1 MRKFLLLMTILGLCL
16 PNSLWAQERTVS
28 GKVTSEVDGSSLPGV
43 SVLLKGTSTGTV
55 TDVEGNYRLSV
66 PTTGGTLTF
75 SFIGFTTT
83 DVAIGANSVI
93 DVTLSEDVKQ
103 LSEVVVVGYGTQL
116 KQDLTGNI
124 AKVSG
129 SQVENIPVPSF
140 EQAIQGRAAGVFV
153 EASNGKLGQGIKVRV
168 RGTSSLSAG
177 SQPLYVVDGVPITSQ
192 SQTALSGDTNPLAD
206 LNSFDIESIE
216 ILKDASAAA
225 IYGSRGANGVV
236 IITTKRGKSEK
247 TNFNVNFM
255 TGFSEPTN
263 HVEWLNT
270 AEYVELFQEARAN
283 TGYISVASLEA
294 RLDRYA
300 GGVRAAWQD
309 PSSPSYVDTDWDRQ
323 ALVRGSINQ
332 IDFSASGGTEK
343 TRFYT
348 SLSSS
353 NQDGILLG
361 TAFDKVNGRINLDH
375 EANDKLSLGMSFSL
389 GRTINSR
396 VPDDNAFS
404 TPLQMIALPPLTP
417 IIDTRTNLLSGVL
430 DLTTGLPNSNF
441 PLYYNPLI
449 DINYN
454 DNTNTVFRN
463 LGTFYG
469 SYNILDNLRFR
480 SEFGYDLLSQHE
492 ERYLA
497 SVASRNT
504 GAPNGQ
510 GDDIR
515 TQVFNYT
522 TNNFLSYNVSFGQHE
537 LEAVGGMSFQNS
549 NANFARVQGQQ
560 FPSDSYRKITSA
572 ASITLGNATETEYSF
587 LSYFARANYKFA
599 NKYLLSLS
607 GRVDGSSR
615 FGPDNRYGFFPAASA
630 GWILSEEQFLSEN
643 NTIEFLKLRVSYG
656 LTGNAEIGNFPWQGL
671 SSGDGGYAGVPGQ
684 RPSQLANPDL
694 RWEQTSQL
702 DFGIDFGFLNNR
714 ITGEVDYYVKNT
726 SDLLLNVNLPGTAG
740 AARTQVKNL
749 GNLENK
755 GFELVINSVNL
766 TGELKWNTSF
776 NFARNRNLITDI
788 QDQVVDGNFLSR
800 AVEGEP
806 IGIFY
811 GPKYAG
817 VDPANGDALYF
828 MKDANGELTATTN
841 DYNAAE
847 FTKIGD
853 PNPDF
858 IWGITNNF
866 SYKGIELSVL
876 FQGVQGNDIYLGGG
890 KFFAANGD
898 FFDNQRKDQLNRW
911 RNPGDITNIPQ
922 ARLFDGNGT
931 GESSRYV
938 EDGSYVRLKTLTL
951 GYNLP
956 RTLLSKTSFTKV
968 RIYASA
974 QNLLTFTDY
983 KMWDP
988 EVNTDL
994 SNAGPNAGG
1003 NVTTANVSQGID
1015 FYSAPQAKMITF
1027 GLNIGF

>member
-1 MRKFLLLMTILGLCL
+1 
-16 PNSLWAQERTVS
+16 
-28 GKVTSEVDGSSLPGV
+28 D
-43 SVLLKGTSTGTV
+43 
-55 TDVEGNYRLSV
+55 
-66 PTTGGTLTF
+66 
-75 SFIGFTTT
+75 
-83 DVAIGANSVI
+83 
-93 DVTLSEDVKQ
+93 
-103 LSEVVVVGYGTQL
+103 
-116 KQDLTGNI
+116 
-124 AKVSG
+124 
-129 SQVENIPVPSF
+129 
-140 EQAIQGRAAGVFV
+140 
-153 EASNGKLGQGIKVRV
+153 
-168 RGTSSLSAG
+168 
-177 SQPLYVVDGVPITSQ
+177 
-192 SQTALSGDTNPLAD
+192 
-206 LNSFDIESIE
+206 
-216 ILKDASAAA
+216 
-225 IYGSRGANGVV
+225 
-236 IITTKRGKSEK
+236 
-247 TNFNVNFM
+247 
-255 TGFSEPTN
+255 
-263 HVEWLNT
+263 
-270 AEYVELFQEARAN
+270 
-283 TGYISVASLEA
+283 
-294 RLDRYA
+294 
-300 GGVRAAWQD
+300 
-309 PSSPSYVDTDWDRQ
+309 
-323 ALVRGSINQ
+323 
-332 IDFSASGGTEK
+332 
-343 TRFYT
+343 
-348 SLSSS
+348 
-353 NQDGILLG
+353 
-361 TAFDKVNGRINLDH
+361 
-375 EANDKLSLGMSFSL
+375 
-389 GRTINSR
+389 
-396 VPDDNAFS
+396 
-404 TPLQMIALPPLTP
+404 ALP
-417 IIDTRTNLLSGVL
+417 I
-430 DLTTGLPNSNF
+430 F
-441 PLYYNPLI
+441 
-449 DINYN
+449 
-454 DNTNTVFRN
+454 
-463 LGTFYG
+463 
-469 SYNILDNLRFR
+469 
-480 SEFGYDLLSQHE
+480 
-492 ERYLA
+492 
-497 SVASRNT
+497 
-504 GAPNGQ
+504 
-510 GDDIR
+510 
-515 TQVFNYT
+515 
-522 TNNFLSYNVSFGQHE
+522 
-537 LEAVGGMSFQNS
+537 
-549 NANFARVQGQQ
+549 
-560 FPSDSYRKITSA
+560 
-572 ASITLGNATETEYSF
+572 
-587 LSYFARANYKFA
+587 
-599 NKYLLSLS
+599 
-607 GRVDGSSR
+607 
-615 FGPDNRYGFFPAASA
+615 
-630 GWILSEEQFLSEN
+630 
-643 NTIEFLKLRVSYG
+643 EFLKLRVSYG